1 MKLMYRG
8 TTYDYDPTQAKIDR
22 STQIIHQKPYDLI
35 YRGVS
40 YRVDPRILEPI
51 SSQAKCYE
59 LIYRGCTYQVTR
71 NEVGEMTSIHSST
84 KLYKQQTLEDHSVI
98 PAASDKLDKKR
109 I

>member
-8 TTYDYDPTQAKIDR
+8 TTYDYDPIQAKIDR

-51 SSQAKCYE
+51 SSQAECYE

-71 NEVGEMTSIHSST
+71 NEVGEMTAIHSST
-84 KLYKQQTLEDHSVI
+84 KLYNQPTSEDHAVI
-98 PAASDKLDKKR
+98 PKASDQPDQQR